1 MARMGSTWREW
12 RDAPPTNTAEQGDS
26 AMHDDSDGYLSRNK
40 PYLNRLQRERRA
52 RMVRIDYMPS
62 DAAIEAIELRRGD
75 SYPLNTHS
83 GVIDAILIEWY
94 ELTGI
99 KYGRLLAPP
108 TSESNRGF
116 VSPQRAR
123 ANNFGKREKPAWLIE
138 REKRERVICG
148 ARRRRDGKPC
158 QSLSVPGKKRCKWHG
173 GCSTG
178 PKTSEGKRRALV
190 NLKQFRRYQG
200 GST

>member
-1 MARMGSTWREW
+1 MNEMPPEMAS
-12 RDAPPTNTAEQGDS
+12 
-26 AMHDDSDGYLSRNK
+26 DDSDGYLSRNK

-94 ELTGI
+94 ETTGI
-99 KYGRLLAPP
+99 KYRRLHGPP
-108 TSESNRGF
+108 TSAGRGF
-116 VSPQRAR
+116 VSPEHAR
-123 ANNFGKREKPAWLIE
+123 ANNFGRKEKPEWLVHWE
-138 REKRERVICG
+138 SRQRVVCG

-178 PKTSEGKRRALV
+178 PKTQKGKQKALA
-190 NLKQFRRYQG
+190 NLRQFRQA
-200 GST
+200 